1 MLLTYSN
8 MGIYCEEGEAEDI
21 SDAFNAVAQL
31 QRRNILNYLAMQES
45 SVADIV
51 DAMQLGQPSVSK
63 APEGLKNVGLVES
76 RSKGRQ
82 MLYKVNAAAIRP
94 LHEWTSTFERLWT
107 HQLLPVKVRAE
118 ARNEA

>member
-1 MLLTYSN
+1 M
-8 MGIYCEEGEAEDI
+8 
-21 SDAFNAVAQL
+21 
-31 QRRNILNYLAMQES
+31 
-45 SVADIV
+45 
-51 DAMQLGQPSVSK
+51 SK
-63 APEGLKNVGLVES
+63 APEGLKNVGLVEA

-94 LHEWTSTFERLWT
+94 LHGWTSTFERLWT